1 MNDAPLTR
9 ATPLRFYSNTID
21 IVLQE
26 KFEVI
31 YHNMKSTLPQLL
43 FLPEI
48 LFNGVFILVCLLS
61 ASANIPEFWDP
72 LSVEGFIQIGSYVVP
87 FTILTTISADFIHS
101 RTPTLYFRN
110 HFFSLII
117 ATPLLITLGDPQ
129 FALWLS
135 AAHLISPL
143 SSLYRQFRRYL
154 PQLSHSRLPPA
165 FSLRLGPAQL
175 VLFSFLGVIVIGATL
190 LALPLSTRTP
200 GGLPPVDA
208 LFMATSAT
216 CVTGL
221 VTRSLAAELSLFGQL
236 VTLTLI
242 QIGGLSIMT
251 LYSSMTIM
259 VGNSMGMKNKV
270 IMQDIIGFSN
280 LENIFTIIAKII
292 KYTFLIELGGT
303 VILTLAF
310 LREGFTF
317 PNALYYG
324 IFHSISAFCNAGFTL
339 FEKGLESY
347 ATTPVING
355 TIAALATAGGLG
367 FIVISELKQ
376 VLFRKKSL
384 VRIGLHSK
392 VVLITSLSLTLLGAL
407 IIFFWEF
414 LHALDGYTLWE
425 KMQISLFQSVT
436 LRTAGFN
443 TIPLT
448 ELNSFTL
455 YAMTLFMFIGGSPGS
470 TAGGIKTTTLAILV
484 QSIITTMRGRG
495 KVTLLDRSASTPI
508 VVKAIALT
516 FISILI
522 TSLFIFILMWVE
534 SDQSFLA
541 VFFEVISASGTVGL
555 TLGITPFLS
564 VAGKLAIS
572 LLMLIG
578 RIGPLTLILA
588 LGQRRTSR
596 GKFDYPVGQIM
607 IG

>member
-1 MNDAPLTR
+1 MR
-9 ATPLRFYSNTID
+9 
-21 IVLQE
+21 
-26 KFEVI
+26 
-31 YHNMKSTLPQLL
+31 TLFPKLP

-48 LFNGVFILVCLLS
+48 LLNSIYIILYLL
-61 ASANIPEFWDP
+61 ASFDNIPSIWNDAIV
-72 LSVEGFIQIGSYVVP
+72 LGIIQIGSYLVP
-87 FTILTTISADFIHS
+87 CTIFITTTTNYIQIKN
-101 RTPTLYFRN
+101 PTLYFRH
-110 HFFSLII
+110 HFFSLIVLI
-117 ATPLLITLGDPQ
+117 PLLITLGDAQ

-135 AAHLISPL
+135 SAHLITPVASIL
-143 SSLYRQFRRYL
+143 RQFRY
-154 PQLSHSRLPPA
+154 SHPHFSLSRLPLTT
-165 FSLRLGPAQL
+165 SLRFGPAQL
-175 VLFSFLGVIVIGATL
+175 VLFSFLGVIVIGTTL
-190 LALPLSTRTP
+190 LALPFATSSP
-200 GGLPPVDA
+200 GGLAPIDA

-221 VTRSLAAELSLFGQL
+221 VTQSLATELSLFGQL
-236 VTLTLI
+236 VILI
-242 QIGGLSIMT
+242 LVQIGGLSIMT
-251 LYSSMTIM
+251 LYSSMTII
-259 VGNSMGMKNKV
+259 VGHSMGMKDKV

-280 LENIFTIIAKII
+280 LENIFTIIAKIM
-292 KYTFLIELGGT
+292 KYTFLIELGGAI
-303 VILTLAF
+303 ILTFAF
-310 LREGFTF
+310 LKEGFTF
-317 PNALYYG
+317 SNAFYYG
-324 IFHSISAFCNAGFTL
+324 VFHSISAFCNAGFTL

-347 ATTPVING
+347 ATAPLIHG
-355 TIAALATAGGLG
+355 TIAVLVTAGGLG

-376 VLFRKKSL
+376 VIFRKKSL

-392 VVLITSLSLTLLGAL
+392 VVLITSAFLTLAGCL

-414 LHALDGYTLWE
+414 LHALEPYTLWE
-425 KMQISLFQSVT
+425 KIQISLFQSIT

-470 TAGGIKTTTLAILV
+470 TAGGIKTTTLAILI
-484 QSIITTMRGRG
+484 QSIITTIRGKG
-495 KVTLLDRSASTPI
+495 KVTLMDRSVSTPI

-522 TSLFIFILMWVE
+522 TSLFIFILMWIE

-564 VAGKLAIS
+564 VAGKLAIA

-588 LGQRRTSR
+588 VGQRKTSS
-596 GKFDYPVGQIM
+596 GKFDYPAGQIM

>member
-1 MNDAPLTR
+1 
-9 ATPLRFYSNTID
+9 
-21 IVLQE
+21 
-26 KFEVI
+26 
-31 YHNMKSTLPQLL
+31 MKALLPKIL

-48 LFNGVFILVCLLS
+48 LLNSIFIVLCLLS
-61 ASANIPEFWDP
+61 SSNNIPPFWNDETVRQ
-72 LSVEGFIQIGSYVVP
+72 LIQVGSYMVP
-87 FTILTTISADFIHS
+87 FTVLTTAIVNYIQINNFA
-101 RTPTLYFRN
+101 LYFRQ

-117 ATPLLITLGDPQ
+117 LIPLFLTLGDRQ

-135 AAHLISPL
+135 GAHLASPVA
-143 SSLYRQFRRYL
+143 SLFKQFRQSL
-154 PQLSHSRLPPA
+154 PRLTPSRLPLA
-165 FSLRLGPAQL
+165 SSLRLGPAQL
-175 VLFSFLGVIVIGATL
+175 VLFSFLGVIIVGTTL
-190 LALPLSTRTP
+190 LALPFATRSP
-200 GGLPPVDA
+200 GGLSPVDA

-221 VTRSLAAELSLFGQL
+221 TTQSLATELSLFGQL
-236 VTLTLI
+236 VILVLI

-259 VGNSMGMKNKV
+259 VGHSMGMKNKV
-270 IMQDIIGFSN
+270 IMQDLIGFSD
-280 LENIFTIIAKII
+280 LENIFTMIAKII
-292 KYTFLIELGGT
+292 KYTFLIELGGAA
-303 VILTLAF
+303 VLTFAF
-310 LREGFTF
+310 MNEGFTF
-317 PNALYYG
+317 FNAFYYG

-339 FEKGLESY
+339 FERGLESY
-347 ATTPVING
+347 DTTPLIHG
-355 TIAALATAGGLG
+355 TIAVLVTAGGLG

-392 VVLITSLSLTLLGAL
+392 VVLITSAFLTLAGCM

-414 LHALDGYTLWE
+414 LHALDRYTLWE
-425 KMQISLFQSVT
+425 KMQVALFQSVT

-443 TIPLT
+443 TISLT

-470 TAGGIKTTTLAILV
+470 TAGGIKTTTLAILI
-484 QSIITTMRGRG
+484 QSIITSIRGRG
-495 KVTLLDRSASTPI
+495 KVTLFARSVTTPI

-522 TSLFIFILMWVE
+522 TSLFIFILMWIE
-534 SDQSFLA
+534 PEQSFLA

-564 VAGKLAIS
+564 VVGKLAIA

-578 RIGPLTLILA
+578 RIGPLTLVLA
-588 LGQRRTSR
+588 VGQRNTSG
-596 GKFDYPVGQIM
+596 GKFDYPSGQIM